1 MLWPAEPIIKLVSPK
16 FEILSDQVKG
26 NIEMLMIS
34 EIKIDDSFTIKNYL
48 IDGFSTLYRSDPDS
62 KGGGIMLC
70 LLGKISRP
78 IYLQ

>member
-34 EIKIDDSFTIKNYL
+34 EIKIDDNFTIKNYL
-48 IDGFSTLYRSDPDS
+48 IDGFSTLHRSDPDS

>member
-1 MLWPAEPIIKLVSPK
+1 MPWPAEPIIKLVSPK

-48 IDGFSTLYRSDPDS
+48 IDGFSALYRSDPDS